1 MKLHTLFGLCAVL
14 LLPLFSCDDF
24 LEIEPQELLNSSDY
38 MNTENQAEMAV
49 ASMYNLLRITSG
61 NGPDGIYMDH
71 HFEFFFG
78 STASDDAE
86 KGSTTSD
93 LPNLTLILTY
103 SMNPTN
109 SLVRGFYTHG
119 WWAISR
125 ANYVLGHL
133 EDATLP
139 ESLKNRMR
147 GEAHFFKA
155 YYYFYLLRHFGGM
168 PILEHSVE
176 LSEFGQIP
184 RASYTET
191 VNYIISEFRQAL
203 DLLPERSQ
211 YAPADLGRATKG
223 AARAYL
229 ARVMT
234 YRLGIDPGTHET
246 SWQDVY
252 NYTSDIIHS
261 GEYRLLANYAEL
273 FDEYTNF
280 CSESIFEVGAV
291 AGSGGIQLGFWNVQ
305 ASRST
310 PAAGTTANTGWGFNN
325 PTQDLFDAFDPTDPR
340 LSSTIYGIDYNN
352 GTLFGITRPLLRSN
366 QSTLYHARKVALDR
380 RPSPGSGKT
389 WMLMR
394 YADVLLMHA
403 EAAYMLN
410 KEPEAREYL
419 NQVRQRARNSTY
431 CKGYNLGDP
440 TGYPEPEATPN
451 LPDVTAS
458 GEALLNA
465 IWDERRLELA
475 TEDYRTYD
483 LIRTGRLLER
493 VERVKDF
500 QRDPANP
507 LFRETGRGSSQAEVE
522 SSREIR
528 VPGIRANILRSSLPG
543 KNGWPIPVMPLPETE
558 STYWNIEPNPY

>member
-1 MKLHTLFGLCAVL
+1 MRIYKLLGLCAL
-14 LLPLFSCDDF
+14 LSLPFFSCSDF
-24 LEIEPQELLNSSDY
+24 LEIEPQELLSSSDY
-38 MNTENQAEMAV
+38 MNEESQAEMAV
-49 ASMYNLLRITSG
+49 TSMYNILRITSG

-86 KGSTTSD
+86 KGSITSD
-93 LPNLTLILTY
+93 LPNLTFILTY
-103 SMNPTN
+103 AMNPTN

-125 ANYVLGHL
+125 ANYILGHL
-133 EDATLP
+133 DDALLP

-191 VNYIISEFRQAL
+191 IDYIISQFRLAL

-211 YAPADLGRATKG
+211 YANADLGRATKG

-234 YRLGIDPGTHET
+234 FRLGIDPGTYDT

-252 NYTSDIIHS
+252 DYTSDIIRS
-261 GEYRLLANYAEL
+261 GEYRLLSNYAEL

-305 ASRST
+305 ASRTSV
-310 PAAGTTANTGWGFNN
+310 PAGVTANTGWGFNN

-352 GTLFGITRPLLRSN
+352 GTLFGITRPLVRSN

-403 EAAYMLN
+403 EAAYMLG

-419 NQVRQRARNSTY
+419 NMVRQRARNSTY
-431 CKGYNLGDP
+431 CKGYTLGDP
-440 TGYPEPEATPN
+440 TGYPEPESTPN

-458 GEALLNA
+458 GEALLKA

-493 VERVKDF
+493 VELVKDF

-507 LFRETGRGSSQAEVE
+507 LFKETGRGGTQAEIE

-528 VPGIRANILRSSLPG
+528 VPGIRANILRSSLTG

-558 STYWNIEPNPY
+558 TIYWNIEPNPY